1 MKRGIKRML
10 IIATVLAITVLLAAP
25 SMISADSHGSMTIVE
40 TAVADG
46 RFTTLVAAVSKAGL
60 VDTLNSP
67 GPFTVFAPTDD
78 AFAKLP
84 AGTIDALLADPAGQL
99 TDILLYH
106 VVSGKVMAADVVN
119 LSSATAVSGRI
130 LPIDTTDGVKVAGAK
145 VIITDIECSN
155 GVIHVIDTVMIP
167 PEAKYQVSDTGSA
180 GFVTWVYNMLLGR
193 NPDVDGLNYFAGG
206 LDSSAWGAAEVV
218 EGVVFSKEAADMMS
232 GYSDQMFVE
241 SLYKVLGRPADDA
254 GVATWTAMLASGSSR
269 QDVVRAFTRST
280 EFILLAKSYGVTP
293 FTANLDTIPV
303 TAIKA
308 GTFQTLVAAVGAAG
322 LVDTLSGDGPFTVFA
337 PTDDA
342 FAKLPAGTVE
352 TLLQDPTGTLT
363 DILLYHVVA
372 GKVMAADVVNLT
384 SAGTVGGNVLSIDT
398 SAGVKVDGANVIV
411 TDIWCSN
418 GVIHVIDTVM
428 IP

>member
-1 MKRGIKRML
+1 MKKTLKWLLMVM
-10 IIATVLAITVLLAAP
+10 IITAMTVLLAAP
-25 SMISADSHGSMTIVE
+25 SMLAADDHLSTIVE

-46 RFTTLVAAVSKAGL
+46 RFTTLVAAVGAAGL
-60 VDTLNSP
+60 ADTLNSP

-84 AGTIDALLADPAGQL
+84 AGTIDALLADPQGAL

-106 VVSGKVMAADVVN
+106 VVPGKVMAADVVG

-130 LPIDTTDGVKVAGAK
+130 LPIDTSNGVKVAGAN

-167 PEAKYQVSDTGSA
+167 PEAKYQAGDMGAA
-180 GFVTWVYNMLLGR
+180 GFVTWTYNMLLGR

-206 LDSSAWGAAEVV
+206 LDSGAWGAAEVV
-218 EGVVFSKEAADMMS
+218 EGVVFSKEAMDMMA

-241 SLYKVLGRPADDA
+241 NLYKILGRPADADGTA
-254 GVATWTAMLASGSSR
+254 AWTAALASGSSR
-269 QDVVRAFTRST
+269 HDVVRAFTRST
-280 EFILLAKSYGVTP
+280 EFIVLAKSYGVTP

-308 GTFQTLVAAVGAAG
+308 GTFQTLVAAAGAAG
-322 LVDTLSGDGPFTVFA
+322 LVDTLSGAGPFTVFA
-337 PTDDA
+337 PTDAA

-352 TLLQDPTGTLT
+352 TLLQDPSGALT

-384 SAGTVGGNVLSIDT
+384 SAETVGGNVLPIDT

>member
-1 MKRGIKRML
+1 MKKTLKWLLMV
-10 IIATVLAITVLLAAP
+10 IIITAMTVLLAAP
-25 SMISADSHGSMTIVE
+25 SMLSADAHLSTIVE

-46 RFTTLVAAVSKAGL
+46 RFTTLVAAVGAAGL
-60 VDTLNSP
+60 ADTLNSP

-84 AGTIDALLADPAGQL
+84 AGTIDALLADPEGAL

-106 VVSGKVMAADVVN
+106 VVSGKVMAADVAG
-119 LSSATAVSGRI
+119 LSSATSVSGRI
-130 LPIDTTDGVKVAGAK
+130 LPIDTSDGVKIAGAT

-167 PEAKYQVSDTGSA
+167 PEAKYEAGDMGSA

-206 LDSSAWGAAEVV
+206 LDSGAWGAAEVV
-218 EGVVFSKEAADMMS
+218 EGVVFSPEAMDMMS
-232 GYSDQMFVE
+232 GYSDEMFVRH
-241 SLYKVLGRPADDA
+241 LYKVLGRAPDDA
-254 GVATWTAMLASGSSR
+254 GVATWKAALAGGSTK
-269 QDVVRAFTRST
+269 QDVVRAFARST

-322 LVDTLSGDGPFTVFA
+322 LVDNLSGDGPFTVFA

-352 TLLQDPTGTLT
+352 TLLEDPTGTLT

-384 SAGTVGGNVLSIDT
+384 SAETVGGNVLPIDT
-398 SAGVKVDGANVIV
+398 SAGVMVDGAMVIV

>member
-1 MKRGIKRML
+1 MKKGIKRML
-10 IIATVLAITVLLAAP
+10 IIAIVLAITVLFVAP
-25 SMISADSHGSMTIVE
+25 AVISADSSKTIVE
-40 TAVADG
+40 NAIADG
-46 RFTTLVAAVSKAGL
+46 RFTTLVAAVSAAGL

-106 VVSGKVMAADVVN
+106 VVAGKVMAADVVN

-130 LPIDTTDGVKVAGAK
+130 LPIDTADGVKVAGAN

-167 PEAKYQVSDTGSA
+167 PEAKYQVSDKGSA
-180 GFVTWVYNMLLGR
+180 GFVTRVYNMLLGR

-206 LDSSAWGAAEVV
+206 LDTGAWGAAEVV
-218 EGVVFSKEAADMMS
+218 EGVVFSREASDKMA

-241 SLYKVLGRPADDA
+241 CLYKVLGRPADAD
-254 GVATWTAMLASGSSR
+254 GVAAWTAMLASGSSR
-269 QDVVRAFTRST
+269 QDVVRAFARST

-293 FTANLDTIPV
+293 FTSNLDTIPV

-322 LVDTLSGDGPFTVFA
+322 LVDTLSGSGPFTVFA
-337 PTDDA
+337 PTDAA
-342 FAKLPAGTVE
+342 FAKLPAGTID
-352 TLLQDPTGTLT
+352 TLLADPSGTLT

-384 SAGTVGGNVLSIDT
+384 SAETVGGNVLSIDT